1 VRPQTY
7 WYDVHKSR
15 FALKTVPLIPGQ
27 LVGVG
32 PAVVEAVVEE
42 LVVTG
47 TTVEFELRELCG
59 HDPVQLRV
67 QLLVGVEDMLVDVM
81 LSWLVMVALRVTVV
95 IPPGTVNVS
104 VAVTRPTTRLVTVC

>member
-1 VRPQTY
+1 M
-7 WYDVHKSR
+7 HKSR

-32 PAVVEAVVEE
+32 PAVVEE